1 MFFIQVILAVILM
14 FVGIAFAIAM
24 SEVSDGISLIFIPIA
39 FIAAG
44 LWILL
49 AYLSVMSLY
58 AYGEITDNTAEIRK
72 GIEYLF
78 VKTDNGSTPSSA
90 ATTMPR
96 VWRCE
101 CGMEN
106 SIENGF
112 CIRCGKQRN

>member
-58 AYGEITDNTAEIRK
+58 AYGEITDNTSEIRR
-72 GIEYLF
+72 GIEYLCM
-78 VKTDNGSTPSSA
+78 KNKDSSKPSA
-90 ATTMPR
+90 AATMPMG
-96 VWRCE
+96 WRCE

-106 SIENGF
+106 SNDNSF